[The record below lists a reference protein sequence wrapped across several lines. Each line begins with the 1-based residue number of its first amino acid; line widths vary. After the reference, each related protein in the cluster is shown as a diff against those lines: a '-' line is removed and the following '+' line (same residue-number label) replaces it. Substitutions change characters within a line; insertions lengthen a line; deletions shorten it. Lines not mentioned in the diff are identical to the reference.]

1 MNIDKIRELLPRV
14 GTPSYIF
21 DLDVFEKRAQLV
33 KKYFGDT
40 IGLCFSIKANP
51 FLLGRLPA
59 VFDKIE
65 VCSPG
70 ELAVCERTNADMSA
84 VIFSGVNKGYADV
97 ERAAD
102 DNVGTFTA
110 ESPLHL
116 ELINDAANRR
126 GKVLDLLLRVTDIK
140 GGSQFGMSEDVTLD
154 IIRRREEYPGVN
166 IVGLHYFTG
175 TAKRKAKP
183 IEKECDYFIDLTARI
198 KNDLG
203 FTVERIE
210 YGTGLAVDYFSE
222 TADAD
227 EEERLASIAPK
238 LQELAQAAA
247 LTVEMG
253 RFFAAPCGYYLT
265 KVVDT
270 KTNFDINYAIVDGG
284 MNQLK
289 YNGQL
294 QGMQIPE
301 ILHIPIESS
310 SRTPLTGC
318 GDLNR
323 CEQALGEKQPWTL
336 CGSIC
341 TTADVLA
348 RGAMFT
354 DLRIGDILVFCRS
367 GAYSCM
373 EGISTFLSREM
384 PVIAEYSE
392 KEGLRILREMLFSDV
407 FNTPKR

>member
-1 MNIDKIRELLPRV
+1 MDINKLRELLPAV

-21 DLDVFEKRAQLV
+21 DLDEFEKRALLV

-40 IGLCFSIKANP
+40 VGMCFSIKANP
-51 FLLGRLPA
+51 FLLGRMPA
-59 VFDKIE
+59 CFDKIE

-70 ELAVCERTNADMSA
+70 ELTVCERTGADMST
-84 VIFSGVNKGYADV
+84 VIFSGVNKGFADV

-110 ESPLHL
+110 ESPLHMQL
-116 ELINDAANRR
+116 VSDAGVRR
-126 GKVLDLLLRVTDIK
+126 GKVFPLLLRVTDIK
-140 GGSQFGMSEDVTLD
+140 GGSQFGMSEEAVFDL
-154 IIRRREEYPGVN
+154 IRRRDEYQGVE

-183 IEKECDYFIDLTARI
+183 IEKECDYLIDLTARI
-198 KNDLG
+198 KAELG
-203 FTVERIE
+203 FTVQRIE
-210 YGTGLAVDYFSE
+210 YGTGLAVDYFSDN
-222 TADAD
+222 ADAE
-227 EEERLASIAPK
+227 EEERLASVAPK
-238 LQELAQAAA
+238 LKELAEVAE

-265 KVVDT
+265 KVVDA

-301 ILHIPIESS
+301 ILH
-310 SRTPLTGC
+310 LKN
-318 GDLNR
+318 GDP
-323 CEQALGEKQPWTL
+323 EGEEQPWTL

-348 RGAMFT
+348 RNAVFT
-354 DLRIGDILVFCRS
+354 DLAIGDVLVFCRT

-373 EGISTFLSREM
+373 EGISTFLSREL

-392 KEGLRILREMLFSDV
+392 KEGLRILRSMLFSDKL
-407 FNTPKR
+407 NTPRR

>member
-1 MNIDKIRELLPRV
+1 MNINKLRELLPKV
-14 GTPSYIF
+14 GTPSYLF
-21 DLDVFEKRAQLV
+21 DLDEFEKRALLV
-33 KKYFGDT
+33 KKYFGDK

-51 FLLGRLPA
+51 LLLGRLPEC
-59 VFDKIE
+59 FDKIE

-70 ELAVCERTNADMSA
+70 ELTVCERTNSDMST

-116 ELINDAANRR
+116 ELINDAGVRR
-126 GKVLDLLLRVTDIK
+126 GKVFPLLLRVTDIK
-140 GGSQFGMSEDVTLD
+140 GGTQFGMSEEATFDL
-154 IIRRREEYPGVN
+154 IRRRDEFKGVE

-183 IEKECDYFIDLTARI
+183 IERECDYLIDLTARI
-198 KNDLG
+198 KDELG

-210 YGTGLAVDYFSE
+210 YGTGLAVDYFSDN
-222 TADAD
+222 ADAE
-227 EEERLASIAPK
+227 EEERLASISPK
-238 LQELAQAAA
+238 LQELAEIAE

-253 RFFAAPCGYYLT
+253 RFFAAPCGYYFT

-270 KTNFDINYAIVDGG
+270 KTNYDINYAIVDGG

-301 ILHIPIESS
+301 IIHLADRELS
-310 SRTPLTGC
+310 
-318 GDLNR
+318 
-323 CEQALGEKQPWTL
+323 GEEKPWTL

-341 TTADVLA
+341 TTADILA
-348 RGAMFT
+348 RNAKFT
-354 DLRIGDILVFCRS
+354 DLQVGDVLVFCRT

-384 PVIAEYSE
+384 PLIAEYSE
-392 KEGLRILREMLFSDV
+392 KEGFRVLREQLYSDV
-407 FNTPKR
+407 FNTPNR

>member
-1 MNIDKIRELLPRV
+1 MNLNKLRELLPQV

-21 DLDVFEKRAQLV
+21 DLDEFAKRAALV
-33 KKYFGDT
+33 KKYFGES

-51 FLLGRLPA
+51 FLLGRLPET
-59 VFDKIE
+59 FDKIE

-70 ELAVCERTNADMSA
+70 ELTVCERTGADMST

-116 ELINDAANRR
+116 ELINDAGVRR
-126 GKVLDLLLRVTDIK
+126 GKVFPLLLRVTDIK
-140 GGSQFGMSEDVTLD
+140 GGSQFGMNEECTLD
-154 IIRRREEYPGVN
+154 LIKRRDEYKGVK

-183 IEKECDYFIDLTARI
+183 IERECDYLMDLVARI
-198 KNDLG
+198 KSDLD

-210 YGTGLAVDYFSE
+210 YGTGLAVDYFSDN
-222 TADAD
+222 ADQE
-227 EEERLASIAPK
+227 EEERLASISGK
-238 LQELAQAAA
+238 LRELAKVAE

-253 RFFAAPCGYYLT
+253 RFFAAPCGYYFT

-284 MNQLK
+284 MNQIK

-301 ILHIPIESS
+301 ILH
-310 SRTPLTGC
+310 LT
-318 GDLNR
+318 DR
-323 CEQALGEKQPWTL
+323 EAQGEEKPWTL

-341 TTADVLA
+341 TTADILA
-348 RGAMFT
+348 RNAKFT
-354 DLRIGDILVFCRS
+354 DLQVGDILVFCRT

-392 KEGLRILREMLFSDV
+392 KEGLRILRKMLYSDEL
-407 FNTPKR
+407 NTPHR

>member
-1 MNIDKIRELLPRV
+1 MNLNKLRELLPQV

-21 DLDVFEKRAQLV
+21 DLDEFAKRAALV
-33 KKYFGDT
+33 KKYFGES

-51 FLLGRLPA
+51 FLLGRLPET
-59 VFDKIE
+59 FDKIE

-70 ELAVCERTNADMSA
+70 ELTVCERTGADMST

-116 ELINDAANRR
+116 ELINDAGVRR
-126 GKVLDLLLRVTDIK
+126 GKVFPLLLRVTDIK
-140 GGSQFGMSEDVTLD
+140 GGSQFGMNEECTLD
-154 IIRRREEYPGVN
+154 IIKRRDEYKGVK

-183 IEKECDYFIDLTARI
+183 IERECDYLMDLVARI
-198 KNDLG
+198 KDELG

-210 YGTGLAVDYFSE
+210 YGTGLAVDYFSDN
-222 TADAD
+222 ADAE
-227 EEERLASIAPK
+227 EEERLASISGK
-238 LQELAQAAA
+238 LQELAKVAE

-253 RFFAAPCGYYLT
+253 RFFAAPCGYYFT

-301 ILHIPIESS
+301 ILH
-310 SRTPLTGC
+310 LT
-318 GDLNR
+318 DR
-323 CEQALGEKQPWTL
+323 EAQGEEKPWTL

-341 TTADVLA
+341 TTADILA
-348 RGAMFT
+348 RNAMFT
-354 DLRIGDILVFCRS
+354 DLQVGDILVFCRT

-392 KEGLRILREMLFSDV
+392 KEGLRILREMLYTDEL
-407 FNTPKR
+407 NTPHR